1 MGSWNKKLVS
11 HKNFLFHQ
19 KATNH
24 PNHEFGKDSLQTI
37 QGIAQTLAERVKEL
51 IITEEEELIEINL
64 PEFKK
69 AVKQVKLLHE
79 GKIQARPVS
88 ELIKEAEATF

>member
-51 IITEEEELIEINL
+51 INTEEEELIEINL
-64 PEFKK
+64 PVFKSRH
-69 AVKQVKLLHE
+69 A
-79 GKIQARPVS
+79 GKTPA
-88 ELIKEAEATF
+88 